1 MKDKILNVVKN
12 NTMLIVLVLVVLFFQ
27 ISTGGF
33 LEGKMLQPSQFNA
46 LVTQNA
52 YVYVLATGML
62 MCMLTGGNIDLS
74 CGSFVCFV
82 GVIGAQIMVA
92 MMNGGVSPVL
102 ATVVGILVMIVVGA
116 IYGSLLGFIIAYVN
130 IPPWIATLA
139 GFLALRGLG
148 VALISNSKYG
158 NGSSISNLPAEF
170 CQLFS
175 GKLND
180 FFGGPRING
189 IQYNMTSIV
198 IALIACVIFILLTLR
213 ERKMRIKKGYE
224 VKSKAATITKLVL
237 VCFVIMLFGYKYSL
251 AGGVPYAL
259 IWVGAIVLI
268 YNFITSKTDVGRYF
282 YTIGGNSEAT
292 RLSGIDTKRIM
303 FIAYLNMAVLTVF
316 SAFFTMARYTA
327 ANTTAGTNYEMDA
340 ISACVVGGVSAYGG
354 SGTVFGMIVGATL
367 IGVINIGMFL
377 MNIDANWQK
386 VVKGAVLLG
395 AVVFEILN
403 NKKKGTK

>member
-1 MKDKILNVVKN
+1 MADKILNVIKN
-12 NTMLIVLVLVVLFFQ
+12 NTMLIVLIIVVLFFN
-27 ISTGGF
+27 ISTG
-33 LEGKMLQPSQFNA
+33 GKMLQPSQFNA
-46 LVTQNA
+46 LITQNA

-82 GVIGAQIMVA
+82 GV
-92 MMNGGVSPVL
+92 
-102 ATVVGILVMIVVGA
+102 VGA
-116 IYGSLLGFIIAYVN
+116 KIMTGLMAGGMDPLVATIIGIPAMLLIGVIYGCILGYVIAYMN

-148 VALISNSKYG
+148 VALMDG
-158 NGSSISNLPAEF
+158 ASSISNLPENF
-170 CQLFS
+170 CVLFT

-180 FFGGPRING
+180 FFGGPRIG
-189 IQYNMTSIV
+189 GVQYNLTSIV
-198 IALIACVIFILLTLR
+198 IAIAAAVIFVLLTLR
-213 ERKMRIKKGYE
+213 ERKNKLAKGYE
-224 VKSKAATITKLVL
+224 VSSFTSLVVRLVL
-237 VCFVIMLFGYKYSL
+237 VCFVILLFGYKYSL
-251 AGGVPYAL
+251 AGGVPYPL
-259 IWVGAIVLI
+259 IWVAIIVLI
-268 YNFITSKTDVGRYF
+268 YNFITSKTDIGRYF

-303 FIAYLNMAVLTVF
+303 FLAYMNMAVLTVI
-316 SAFFTMARYTA
+316 SAFITMARYKS
-327 ANTTAGTNYEMDA
+327 ANSTAGQNYEMDA

-354 SGTVFGMIVGATL
+354 SGTIFGMIIGATL

-386 VVKGAVLLG
+386 IVKGVVLLG

-403 NKKKGTK
+403 NKKNATK